1 MSILRT
7 VLCHTGDDSEVI
19 VVVVVVVVVIAGVYY
34 VLSYVTL
41 EMTVK

>member
-1 MSILRT
+1 MLST
-7 VLCHTGDDSEVI
+7 VFCHTGDDSEVI

-34 VLSYVTL
+34 VLSYVTQ